1 MLILENPYTA
11 AMNFIHRNELP
22 VSYIDQV
29 ADFITT
35 NTKGETLGAPA
46 APEQTYVDPYTGTP
60 AGSCR

>member
-1 MLILENPYTA
+1 
-11 AMNFIHRNELP
+11 MNFIHRNELP

-60 AGSCR
+60 AVSCR